1 MLTGENGLLNKA
13 TNAGEKTE
21 MKNAD
26 EAMKLVATE
35 WKIEKNTGKMTIDEF
50 LTSKVPNE
58 LDAYEKISDNEYELE
73 KDGYVLVI
81 DADGNILDDM
91 CYEKLLVCDICV
103 VVTPEHIG
111 KSTTNR
117 IKQAF
122 ELGKPV
128 YLWENGNMVE
138 FTPNMLE
145 ERTLEK

>member
-1 MLTGENGLLNKA
+1 MFGKFKTAHLLGITRGNMHRFRLVEEKLT
-13 TNAGEKTE
+13 
-21 MKNAD
+21 
-26 EAMKLVATE
+26 
-35 WKIEKNTGKMTIDEF
+35 KMGYIVFAPVIYQYDVY
-50 LTSKVPNE
+50 LQMPE
-58 LDAYEKISDNEYELE
+58 L
-73 KDGYVLVI
+73 
-81 DADGNILDDM
+81 LDDM

-122 ELGKPV
+122 EFGKPV

-145 ERTLEK
+145 ERTLGK